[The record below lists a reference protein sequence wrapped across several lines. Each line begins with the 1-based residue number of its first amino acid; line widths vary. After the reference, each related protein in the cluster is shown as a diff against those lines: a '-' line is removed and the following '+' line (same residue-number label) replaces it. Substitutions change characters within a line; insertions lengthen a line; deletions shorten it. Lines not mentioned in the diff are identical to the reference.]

1 MPRHCGSEETAT
13 QQPHREWFKAV
24 SKFKMQEFN
33 KIDLRVFD
41 RVNITMQGA
50 ELKQLLGEWFIEIM
64 KNFQNSLEKSKPV
77 EEKYLTAEE
86 TAQML
91 GVDKSTLWRWNKCG
105 YLTNIKVGSKV
116 RYRLTDVE
124 GLMKKKG

>member
-1 MPRHCGSEETAT
+1 MLADRIQGKSLCYNGDLASTKS
-13 QQPHREWFKAV
+13 Q
-24 SKFKMQEFN
+24 MNDLN
-33 KIDLRVFD
+33 KINLKVFD

-50 ELKQLLGEWFIEIM
+50 ELKQLLGEWFVEIM
-64 KNFQNSLEKSKPV
+64 KNFQESLEKSKPI
-77 EEKYLTAEE
+77 EERYLTAEE

-116 RYRLTDVE
+116 RYRESDVRN
-124 GLMKKKG
+124 LMERR

>member
-1 MPRHCGSEETAT
+1 MEDL
-13 QQPHREWFKAV
+13 
-24 SKFKMQEFN
+24 N

-50 ELKQLLGEWFIEIM
+50 ELKQLLGEWFVEIM
-64 KNFQNSLEKSKPV
+64 RNFQNSLEKSKPV

-105 YLTNIKVGSKV
+105 YPTNIKVGSKV

-124 GLMKKKG
+124 ELMKRR

>member
-1 MPRHCGSEETAT
+1 MEEL
-13 QQPHREWFKAV
+13 
-24 SKFKMQEFN
+24 N
-33 KIDLRVFD
+33 NIDLRVFD
-41 RVNITMQGA
+41 RVNITIQGA
-50 ELKQLLGEWFIEIM
+50 ELKQLLGEWFVEIM
-64 KNFQNSLEKSKPV
+64 KNFQNSLEKSKPI
-77 EEKYLTAEE
+77 EEKYLSAEE

-124 GLMKKKG
+124 ELMKKKG

>member
-1 MPRHCGSEETAT
+1 MR
-13 QQPHREWFKAV
+13 
-24 SKFKMQEFN
+24 
-33 KIDLRVFD
+33 
-41 RVNITMQGA
+41 GA
-50 ELKQLLGEWFIEIM
+50 ELKQLLGEWFVEIM

-86 TAQML
+86 TAGML

-124 GLMKKKG
+124 SLMKKR